1 MQGQSMMK
9 SVLSLGNPET
19 NFSSQKFDYSQPFV
33 SLFTFLIFG
42 TAAIVKINSLVNQPS
57 FVFQACVSYPYVVDS
72 YYGGVLTGYASN
84 ANVSFLYGLQLYNIY
99 ETYAHQHDK
108 LTQQILSICFG
119 LVSDI

>member
-1 MQGQSMMK
+1 MQDQSMMK

-72 YYGGVLTGYASN
+72 YYGGVLTGYTSN
-84 ANVSFLYGLQLYNIY
+84 ANVSFLYGLQLYNIH